1 MNGWVFFLF
10 ARFSFGSNTNE
21 ERKGEKKVNPVMQ
34 KATPEDFDRTL
45 HRAERK
51 LNFPKK
57 YEPKPR
63 NDPLRYQQTWLH
75 AQRLHAPRC
84 NNSVCTQGIDAL
96 REPSFNRF
104 YAHFPHG
111 ICSFI
116 YFPERFH
123 LSLQCIQR
131 QKKEADKTRAL
142 KKHLHSSVLIGWRFI
157 LAVWNHTS
165 NASKRYAGLIRLEE
179 NRQRCS
185 FEQFIVGWMGE
196 YSSFSLQIIT
206 MNRMIFAH
214 G

>member
-1 MNGWVFFLF
+1 MKGNIPLLAHKQQLSQTVCTNFRLLKKQPTIKSNSTDCAKPVKKSPVTAHGL
-10 ARFSFGSNTNE
+10 RFSFGSNTNE
-21 ERKGEKKVNPVMQ
+21 ERKGEKTVNPVMQ

-63 NDPLRYQQTWLH
+63 NDPLRYLQTWLH

-116 YFPERFH
+116 YFPERVPLELAMH
-123 LSLQCIQR
+123 PEAAKGSR
-131 QKKEADKTRAL
+131 QNTCFKKAPP
-142 KKHLHSSVLIGWRFI
+142 
-157 LAVWNHTS
+157 
-165 NASKRYAGLIRLEE
+165 
-179 NRQRCS
+179 Q
-185 FEQFIVGWMGE
+185 
-196 YSSFSLQIIT
+196 
-206 MNRMIFAH
+206 
-214 G
+214 